1 MRLALFFCAT
11 TSDSTIFLEHASWYI
26 CGNINDNRKI
36 LIRLSKMKQKGILRR
51 VARQTVLN
59 GSPVYIIGIYAN
71 SNPYLSSE
79 YYLFIL

>member
-1 MRLALFFCAT
+1 
-11 TSDSTIFLEHASWYI
+11 
-26 CGNINDNRKI
+26 
-36 LIRLSKMKQKGILRR
+36 MKQKGILRR